1 MNSFLELADPTNSIT
16 EKGSVSVEVF
26 DYFYRNSYITVY
38 FIVKLLNQYTTIK
51 MSLIFP

>member
-1 MNSFLELADPTNSIT
+1 MTSFLKLADPNNSIT

-26 DYFYRNSYITVY
+26 DCFHRNSYITVY
-38 FIVKLLNQYTTIK
+38 FIVILLNQYAAIK